1 MIKSRKKTATEQEFL
16 INKLTNLKMI
26 KTNLFRL
33 KKVKK
38 RDSSVYQISK
48 YFELINLVNSKQNT
62 CLFI

>member
-38 RDSSVYQISK
+38 KRFVSLSNFKI
-48 YFELINLVNSKQNT
+48 L
-62 CLFI
+62 